1 MSKKVAIIGTGFS
14 SLSAAIHLAFHGY
27 EVNVYEKHN
36 QPGGRAR
43 QFEAEGFVFDMGP
56 SWYWMPD
63 VFEKFFAE
71 YGHQP
76 SDYYTMKRLDPA
88 FRMYFG
94 KNDFIDVPDK
104 QEDIYALFEK
114 LEEGSAAQLKKF
126 MEGAAYKYEVGVHD
140 LVHKPSL
147 SLMEFMDLKLA
158 KGAIKLELF
167 KDFRSHVQK
176 YFKNERLRTLMEFP
190 VLFLGATPQN
200 TPALYSLMNYAGL
213 FLGTFYPEGGFYA
226 VIKGMEKLAK
236 DLGVQFNY
244 NANISNIEVNEDKAV
259 GMNSSAGAITF
270 DGLISG
276 ADYNH
281 TEQQLLPKSHRNYSN
296 KYWENR
302 TMAPSSLLFYLGI
315 NKKVPSIKHHN
326 LFFDQDFDK
335 HAIEIYEQPNW
346 PTAPLFYICC
356 PSKSE
361 DGVAPKDGE
370 NIFILMPLAP
380 GIEDNEELRE
390 EYFNRIL
397 DRFENITGE
406 SIRENIVYKKSYCVN
421 DFIEDYNAF
430 KGNAYGLANTLKQ
443 TAILKPSLRN
453 KKLKNFLYTGQLTVP
468 GPGVPP
474 SLISGQ
480 VAAKEMIKY
489 LSKN

>member
-14 SLSAAIHLAFHGY
+14 SLSAAIHLAHNGY
-27 EVNVYEKHN
+27 EVNVYEKHDR
-36 QPGGRAR
+36 PGGRAR
-43 QFEAEGFVFDMGP
+43 QYSAEGFSFDMGP

-63 VFEKFFAE
+63 VFERFFAD

-76 SDYYTMKRLDPA
+76 SDFYSMSRLDPA

-94 KNDFIDVPDK
+94 KDDFIDVPDK
-104 QEDIYALFEK
+104 QEDIYKLFESI
-114 LEEGSAAQLKKF
+114 EPGSAAQLEKF

-147 SLMEFMDLKLA
+147 SLFEFLDIKLA
-158 KGAIKLELF
+158 KGALKLELLN
-167 KDFRSHVQK
+167 DFRSHVQK

-190 VLFLGATPQN
+190 VLFLGATPKN

-213 FLGTFYPEGGFYA
+213 FLGTFYPKGGFFA
-226 VIKGMEKLAK
+226 VIKGMETLAK
-236 DLGVQFNY
+236 NLGVHFHY
-244 NANISNIEVNEDKAV
+244 NANVSNIEINADKAV
-259 GMNSSAGAITF
+259 GINTDAGPATF
-270 DGLISG
+270 DGIISG
-276 ADYNH
+276 ADYNY
-281 TEQQLLPKSHRNYSN
+281 TEQKLLPKKYRNYSEE
-296 KYWENR
+296 YWQGR
-302 TMAPSSLLFYLGI
+302 TMAPSSLLFYLGV

-326 LFFDQDFDK
+326 LFFDQDFDA
-335 HAIEIYEQPNW
+335 HAVEIYEKPKW

-361 DGVAPKDGE
+361 DGVAPADSE
-370 NIFILMPLAP
+370 NVFILMPLAP
-380 GIEDNEELRE
+380 GIEDTEALRE
-390 EYFNRIL
+390 EYFERIL

-406 SIRENIVYKKSYCVN
+406 SIRDNIVYKKSYCVN
-421 DFIEDYNAF
+421 DFVEDYNAF

-443 TAILKPSLRN
+443 TAILKPSLKN
-453 KKLKNFLYTGQLTVP
+453 KKLKNMFYTGQLTVP